1 MKKLVI
7 LIEAMLMLLS
17 CQRFVRHYYFWEFVN
32 NSNEAVYIILDTDSF
47 NGTIT
52 ERNQCVGRVNAHST
66 RKVSDHKPWRE
77 IVKDSMYVYVING
90 EMIDLPIND
99 LSPENAE
106 RITPEM
112 VLDRKTIYHSQTSG
126 KFTLTYP

>member
-1 MKKLVI
+1 
-7 LIEAMLMLLS
+7 MLLS

-66 RKVSDHKPWRE
+66 RKVSAHKPWRE

-112 VLDRKTIYHSQTSG
+112 VLDRKTIYHSQTFG

>member
-17 CQRFVRHYYFWEFVN
+17 CQRFVRHHYFWEFVN

-52 ERNQCVGRVNAHST
+52 ERNWCAARVNAHST
-66 RKVSDHKPWRE
+66 RKVCDQKPWRE

>member
-17 CQRFVRHYYFWEFVN
+17 CQRFVRHLYFWEFVN

-52 ERNQCVGRVNAHST
+52 ERNRCAAHVNAHST
-66 RKVSDHKPWRE
+66 CKVSDQKPWRE

-112 VLDRKTIYHSQTSG
+112 VLDRKTIYHSQTFG

>member
-1 MKKLVI
+1 
-7 LIEAMLMLLS
+7 
-17 CQRFVRHYYFWEFVN
+17 
-32 NSNEAVYIILDTDSF
+32 
-47 NGTIT
+47 
-52 ERNQCVGRVNAHST
+52 
-66 RKVSDHKPWRE
+66 
-77 IVKDSMYVYVING
+77 MYVYVING

-112 VLDRKTIYHSQTSG
+112 VLDRKTIYHSQTFG